1 MSKYDDFIVNER
13 NSKRK
18 LNKLFLGRNV
28 TVKLHEPFFT
38 KVTIF
43 TSNFLSALTG
53 RPKRRS
59 ITKKQHFRKSTKVGS
74 FIVVD
79 HLKVKV
85 YPLMDLIRIKL
96 EKYGHAST
104 LQEKSKIKNQILKL
118 NDKLSKEIAN
128 TSIKVGKYLDDARI
142 SGINDY
148 HADEM
153 KAGVQQNLKWVN
165 TLVKSL

>member
-1 MSKYDDFIVNER
+1 MSMYDQFIVNER

-43 TSNFLSALTG
+43 TSNFFSALTG

-59 ITKKQHFRKSTKVGS
+59 ITKKQHFQKSTKVGS
-74 FIVVD
+74 HVVVR
-79 HLKVKV
+79 HLEGHV

-96 EKYGHAST
+96 EKYVHAST
-104 LQEKSKIKNQILKL
+104 PEEKSKIKKQIIKL
-118 NDKLSKEIAN
+118 NGRLSKEIAN
-128 TSIKVGKYLDDARI
+128 TSIKVGKYVEDAKLSKIDLR
-142 SGINDY
+142 
-148 HADEM
+148 HPDEM
-153 KAGVQQNLKWVN
+153 MVGVQQNLKWIDA
-165 TLVKSL
+165 LIKDL